1 MYDRASARRES
12 EAVSS
17 CCVEVCLIRYE
28 RWAISDWRLESCCSM
43 DGVAEDDVE
52 VVEESMMLFCLL
64 VE

>member
-1 MYDRASARRES
+1 M
-12 EAVSS
+12 
-17 CCVEVCLIRYE
+17 EVCLIRYE